1 MWKKLLVALFIG
13 TSIFAI
19 GPVGYA
25 TNTTDATKVET
36 GVEEKVDL
44 TKYQVTRPEKDAYS
58 TDDKVAFIHGKAPAG
73 TSITIEVYGT
83 TDLTRKNFNLLR
95 LPADDDYIEVF
106 SETIKSGNMGIFDKQ
121 LDLVTGINKIIIKF
135 DVEDVPPKEIIV
147 FVKTQESS
155 NVPKDV
161 KITEKLM
168 NIMLAPK

>member
-13 TSIFAI
+13 TSIFTI
-19 GPVGYA
+19 SSVGYA
-25 TNTTDATKVET
+25 TNTGNATKTET
-36 GVEEKVDL
+36 VIEEKVDL

-135 DVEDVPPKEIIV
+135 GVEDVPPREIIV
-147 FVKTQESS
+147 FVKTQESG
-155 NVPKDV
+155 NAPKDV
-161 KITEKLM
+161 RITEKLM
-168 NIMLAPK
+168 NIMLTPK